1 MITFG
6 IPKREVV
13 NKEKYPTLPVLT
25 MEHVEDKGFNRRFV
39 LNEKAIQLLQ
49 VIPGVSQVI
58 FAFDGDGEAYIS
70 KYTSEDSVLVGKN
83 MAFSNKKY
91 YDHISKLYK
100 LQSNIDNE
108 FELTD
113 AINVGDNLIFRMKF
127 INPSEAIPTVPNP
140 VVEKEIEHMV
150 SKEENTITNDI
161 VEWGNKTDE
170 EILEYIGQEEPDGE
184 VVESRKEAFLMNSF

>member
-39 LNEKAIQLLQ
+39 LNRKGIELLEI
-49 VIPGVSQVI
+49 IPGESQVI
-58 FAFDGDGEAYIS
+58 FAFGGDGEAYIS

-108 FELTD
+108 FELTN
-113 AINVGDNLIFRMKF
+113 AINVGDNVIFIMKF
-127 INPSEAIPTVPNP
+127 INPSESTVAVPSP

-150 SKEENTITNDI
+150 SGGENINFEEIMNQ
-161 VEWGNKTDE
+161 TDE
-170 EILEYIGQEEPDGE
+170 EILEYIGDMEPDGE
-184 VVESRKEAFLMNSF
+184 VVESKKEAFLMNAF

>member
-1 MITFG
+1 MSIHFG
-6 IPKREVV
+6 IPKREIVS
-13 NKEKYPTLPVLT
+13 KEKYPSLPVLT

-100 LQSNIDNE
+100 LQSNVDNE

-113 AINVGDNLIFRMKF
+113 AINVGDSVIFRMKF
-127 INPSEAIPTVPNP
+127 INPSEAIATVPNP

-150 SKEENTITNDI
+150 SGGENINFEEIMNQ
-161 VEWGNKTDE
+161 TDE
-170 EILEYIGQEEPDGE
+170 EILEYIEDKEPDGE
-184 VVESRKEAFLMNSF
+184 VVESRKETFLMNSF